1 MPRHNYDDWMKAK
14 EVSTL
19 GQELADKFPSFTDY
33 MGADVE
39 IAKSIAVLNVLVDQ
53 GKIGAESIKLVK
65 ALLVEQ
71 NRATFASSSD
81 TDNLTKLSL
90 GLGKEELKPADG
102 SQ

>member
-1 MPRHNYDDWMKAK
+1 MPKHNYDDWMKAK
-14 EVSTL
+14 EISTL
-19 GQELADKFPSFTDY
+19 GQELADNHPAYKDY

-39 IAKSIAVLNVLVDQ
+39 IAKTIAVLNVLVEQ
-53 GKIGAESIKLVK
+53 GKISTESVKLIK

-71 NRATFASSSD
+71 NRATFASSAD

-90 GLGKEELKPADG
+90 GLGKEELEPADG